1 MNTFFAPLN
10 AFLNRPASIQRSH
23 MAAVVAG
30 FFVLG
35 LMGLS
40 PTVQAQSAS
49 AAPVK
54 WTMANLNRANDTWTY
69 QRWLADEMIKRSG
82 GRIQVEMISMP
93 ELGLTG
99 FELVR
104 VMRAGLLDVGEV
116 ITGYVAGDLP
126 IVEGPSLTGLQPDW
140 EASRKSQKAW
150 EPVYRKHEA
159 QIGGKYL
166 GSHPYDWNA
175 AWCVKPMR
183 KLEDLKGVKIR
194 IFSPAMGLF
203 WKELGAEPVS
213 MAYAEIYSALERKVL
228 DCSHT
233 GPASGMSVKLN
244 DVTKNLIDL
253 RLGHQPGLI
262 IASKKKFDALPKDLQ
277 QMLENLGTEYTERTW
292 NLGWEVTQREIKK
305 AQASGVEWAPMK
317 PEYTA
322 IVQGIVQKVILPDWL
337 NRVKDKDEAV
347 REFNQRI
354 APIVGV
360 TAVK

>member
-1 MNTFFAPLN
+1 M
-10 AFLNRPASIQRSH
+10 SH
-23 MAAVVAG
+23 TK
-30 FFVLG
+30 F
-35 LMGLS
+35 S
-40 PTVQAQSAS
+40 S
-49 AAPVK
+49 AALPLSAFSWRSVAVAAASCIAMLGTPGMANAQFK

-69 QRWLADEMIKRSG
+69 QKWLADEIASRSG
-82 GRIQVEMISMP
+82 GKIQVEMISMP

-126 IVEGPSLTGLQPDW
+126 IIEGPSLTGLQPDW
-140 EASRKSQKAW
+140 ESSRRSQKAW
-150 EPVYRKHEA
+150 EAVYRKYEA
-159 QIGGKYL
+159 QMGGKFL

-175 AWCVKPMR
+175 VWCIKPMR
-183 KLEDLKGVKIR
+183 RLDDLKGVKIR

-203 WKELGAEPVS
+203 WKQMGAEPVS
-213 MAYAEIYSALERKVL
+213 LAYAEIYSALERKVL

-244 DVTKNLIDL
+244 DVSKFLSDF

-277 QMLENLGTEYTERTW
+277 QMLEKLGEEYTARTW
-292 NLGWEVTQREIKK
+292 KLGLEVTEREIKK
-305 AQASGVEWAPMK
+305 AQSTGVEWAPMR
-317 PEYTA
+317 PEYAAT
-322 IVQGIVQKVILPDWL
+322 IQGIVQKVVLPDWL
-337 NRVKDKDEAV
+337 NRVKDKDEAI
-347 REFNQRI
+347 REFNQRL

-360 TAVK
+360 TASK